1 MKKTTTKLLL
11 LFWFVAIAPISVM
24 AQSTSKSFDG
34 NYELKYLGGAGR
46 GCGSNDRQIIIKN
59 SHFGWTSSAGGSD
72 RTDDVA
78 VSADGSFN
86 TALAGGP
93 ITGKIV
99 GSNFTAIRQSGA
111 CVFRFEGKKI
121 G

>member
-1 MKKTTTKLLL
+1 MKRITTKLLL
-11 LFWFVAIAPISVM
+11 LFWFVAIAPIAVI

-46 GCGSNDRQIIIKN
+46 GCSSNDRQIIIKN

-72 RTDDVA
+72 RTDDVTI
-78 VSADGSFN
+78 SSDGSFN
-86 TALAGGP
+86 TSLTGGP
-93 ITGKIV
+93 ISGKIV
-99 GSNFTAIRQSGA
+99 EGIFTSTRLVGA
-111 CVFRFEGKKI
+111 CVYRFEGRKT